1 MNAKIKLNRDYE
13 TGAVDPRIY
22 GSFIEHLGRAVYGGI
37 YEPGHPTADELG
49 FRRDVIDL
57 VRRLGVPIVRY
68 PGGNFVSGY
77 NWEDGIGPKDKRPVR
92 TELAWGTLETN
103 QVGIDEFQ
111 EWAKRANTKV
121 MMAVNLGTRGPA
133 EAKNLIEYCNHPGGT
148 YWSDKRIANGFRDPF
163 DIKLWCLGNEMDGPW
178 QMCAKTAD
186 EYGRIANETAKM
198 LKWVDPSIE
207 TVACGSSSSGM
218 PTFGTWEAT
227 MLSHCYDNVDYVSC
241 HTYYNNHAHDT
252 KTFLA
257 NNLDM
262 DYFIK
267 SVISAIDYAKVV
279 ARSNKQVNISFD
291 EWNVWYH
298 CNEDPNRPHIERW
311 SIAPP
316 QLEDV
321 YNFEDALLIGS
332 LLITMLRHADRVKV
346 ACMAQLV
353 NVIAPIMTRNGGGA
367 WAQTIFYPYMHASMF
382 GRGVA
387 LETKVECGKYDTRR
401 FTDVPYIDSVAVYNE
416 EKGELTVFAVNKN
429 LDEDIVTTIDL
440 GGFEGYRLVE
450 HITMHHDDVNAVN
463 TEANPDN
470 VRPQSNG
477 KTTVDGGHAESLL
490 GKASWNVIR
499 FKKG

>member
-1 MNAKIKLNRDYE
+1 MRKK
-13 TGAVDPRIY
+13 
-22 GSFIEHLGRAVYGGI
+22 
-37 YEPGHPTADELG
+37 
-49 FRRDVIDL
+49 
-57 VRRLGVPIVRY
+57 
-68 PGGNFVSGY
+68 
-77 NWEDGIGPKDKRPVR
+77 
-92 TELAWGTLETN
+92 
-103 QVGIDEFQ
+103 
-111 EWAKRANTKV
+111 
-121 MMAVNLGTRGPA
+121 
-133 EAKNLIEYCNHPGGT
+133 
-148 YWSDKRIANGFRDPF
+148 NGFEEPF
-163 DIKLWCLGNEMDGPW
+163 GIKLWCLGNEMDGPW

-218 PTFGTWEAT
+218 ATFGKWEAT

-241 HTYYNNHAHDT
+241 HTYYNNYAHDT

-267 SVISAIDYAKVV
+267 SVVSSIDYAKVT
-279 ARSNKQVNISFD
+279 ARSKKQINISFD

-298 CNEDPNRPHIERW
+298 CNEPGCHKHIERW
-311 SIAPP
+311 SVAPP

-321 YNFEDALLIGS
+321 YNFEDALLVGS

-346 ACMAQLV
+346 ACLAQLV

-367 WAQTIFYPYMHASMF
+367 WAQTIFYPFMHASKF
-382 GRGVA
+382 GRGTA
-387 LETKVECGKYDTRR
+387 LETKVVCDKYDTKKY
-401 FTDVPYIDSVAVYNE
+401 TDVPYVDSVAVHNE
-416 EKGELTVFAVNKN
+416 ETGELTVFAVNKN

-440 GGFEGYRLVE
+440 GGFEGYKLVE

-463 TEANPDN
+463 TEDAPDT
-470 VRPQSNG
+470 VRPFSNG
-477 KTTVDGGHAESLL
+477 KTTVDGTCAEALL

-499 FKKG
+499 FKK